1 MNRIENIPYRILNIH
16 MNLMNIANYLII
28 WFFDKMG
35 ESLLLKGV
43 F

>member
-1 MNRIENIPYRILNIH
+1 MNRIENIPYRIL
-16 MNLMNIANYLII
+16 NLMNIANYLII

-43 F
+43 L